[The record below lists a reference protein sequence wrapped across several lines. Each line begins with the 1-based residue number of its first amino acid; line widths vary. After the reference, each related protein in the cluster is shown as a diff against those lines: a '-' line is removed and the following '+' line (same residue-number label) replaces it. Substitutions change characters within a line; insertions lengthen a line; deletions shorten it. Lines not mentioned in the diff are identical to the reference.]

1 VQPPRGYAPLHFRR
15 NQRSGRRT
23 AAQGA
28 CNRPTVVRPFIF
40 AKTSGREGEPPRRK
54 RTTDPR
60 LCAPSAS
67 LRPVVQYGGP
77 GPHVMQ
83 PARQLLSAEKPH
95 RCPRQYHVSSGPSRK
110 TEKISFQNQCSDSR
124 HHAHG
129 PIVTLSMKVTGQST
143 AGTGMVVGVTIG
155 GPAIIAST
163 SAQEQQANRQS
174 DSGPTYRLVSST
186 EAGSGAIVSTLN
198 QGYPLLQYKDV
209 VHVRRLLAARRTAPD
224 PITWAGLG
232 APRGKER

>member
-1 VQPPRGYAPLHFRR
+1 
-15 NQRSGRRT
+15 
-23 AAQGA
+23 
-28 CNRPTVVRPFIF
+28 
-40 AKTSGREGEPPRRK
+40 
-54 RTTDPR
+54 
-60 LCAPSAS
+60 
-67 LRPVVQYGGP
+67 
-77 GPHVMQ
+77 
-83 PARQLLSAEKPH
+83 
-95 RCPRQYHVSSGPSRK
+95 
-110 TEKISFQNQCSDSR
+110 
-124 HHAHG
+124 
-129 PIVTLSMKVTGQST
+129 
-143 AGTGMVVGVTIG
+143 MVVGVTIG